1 MTQWNE
7 TSDKR
12 EILHARIFSKF
23 GQKLKDF
30 ESVVLASTELPVE
43 VCCKEHGPYM
53 LRPNRAMRWRGKG
66 APYCPE
72 CGKAG
77 RPKGSKTRAKPVKA
91 EMTPAEKREALIKG
105 LLSRDSWIS
114 HFKVEDISIEKW
126 RKLVRPKLEVIDPD
140 LNMDAFEF
148 MHEGRILLNELK
160 GKLCST

>member
-1 MTQWNE
+1 
-7 TSDKR
+7 
-12 EILHARIFSKF
+12 
-23 GQKLKDF
+23 
-30 ESVVLASTELPVE
+30 
-43 VCCKEHGPYM
+43 
-53 LRPNRAMRWRGKG
+53 
-66 APYCPE
+66 
-72 CGKAG
+72 
-77 RPKGSKTRAKPVKA
+77 
-91 EMTPAEKREALIKG
+91 MTPAEKREALIKG